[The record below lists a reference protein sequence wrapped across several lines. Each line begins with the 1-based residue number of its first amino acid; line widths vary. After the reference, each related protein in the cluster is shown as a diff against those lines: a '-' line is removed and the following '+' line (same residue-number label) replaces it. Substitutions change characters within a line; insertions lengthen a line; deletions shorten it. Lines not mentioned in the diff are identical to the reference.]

1 MAINYQKVAFTASY
15 GLPSQ
20 VPASTLPEVSFVGR
34 SNVGK
39 STIMNKI
46 FNRKRLVKVS
56 NTPGRTQNINF
67 FNAGIADFVDLPGYG
82 YAKVAKK
89 DKNRWRTLIEG
100 YFNQDRKFALCCVL
114 IDIRHDVS
122 ELDKQMIAFLN
133 AREIPFMIV
142 FTKADKMSSKTA
154 ARRQMAKLVKQLS
167 ASGDAVV
174 VATSSLDGMGIDDVR
189 SLIEDAIAQASE

>member
-1 MAINYQKVAFTASY
+1 
-15 GLPSQ
+15 
-20 VPASTLPEVSFVGR
+20 
-34 SNVGK
+34 
-39 STIMNKI
+39 
-46 FNRKRLVKVS
+46 
-56 NTPGRTQNINF
+56 
-67 FNAGIADFVDLPGYG
+67 
-82 YAKVAKK
+82 
-89 DKNRWRTLIEG
+89 
-100 YFNQDRKFALCCVL
+100 
-114 IDIRHDVS
+114 
-122 ELDKQMIAFLN
+122 MIAFLN